1 MIDRMIICL
10 FCTTMRKDDI
20 LYSLRALI
28 KQVMPAGTKVFLFGS
43 QARGDVH
50 DESDWD
56 ILILLDKE
64 KITSADF
71 DTYAYPLIDLGWQ
84 FGEYFST
91 KLYTFIE
98 WMKRKVLPF
107 QECGGTRWY
116 RTMNLTDEEQ
126 EASLFIAR
134 KDANEILPL
143 MDSVDNYLN
152 TLLSLIEGKA

>member
-84 FGEYFST
+84 FCEYFSNN
-91 KLYTFIE
+91 LYNFNE
-98 WMKRKVLPF
+98 WMKLKGTPF
-107 QECGGTRWY
+107 FKNVELDG
-116 RTMNLTDEEQ
+116 
-126 EASLFIAR
+126 
-134 KDANEILPL
+134 
-143 MDSVDNYLN
+143 
-152 TLLSLIEGKA
+152 IEL

>member
-1 MIDRMIICL
+1 MSYTIKIKKNICGLAKSKYICGGNYHAMAVNQYDRSYDNM
-10 FCTTMRKDDI
+10 KDDI

-91 KLYTFIE
+91 KLYTFTE
-98 WMKRKVLPF
+98 WMKRKGTPF
-107 QECGGTRWY
+107 FKNVELDG
-116 RTMNLTDEEQ
+116 
-126 EASLFIAR
+126 
-134 KDANEILPL
+134 
-143 MDSVDNYLN
+143 
-152 TLLSLIEGKA
+152 IEL

>member
-1 MIDRMIICL
+1 MKIEENICSL
-10 FCTTMRKDDI
+10 IKNKFLYPKYDSLMKIRKDDI

-28 KQVMPAGTKVFLFGS
+28 KQMMPAGTKVFLFGS
-43 QARGDVH
+43 QARGDVY

-91 KLYTFIE
+91 KLYIFTE
-98 WMKRKVLPF
+98 WMKRKGTPF
-107 QECGGTRWY
+107 FKNVELDG
-116 RTMNLTDEEQ
+116 
-126 EASLFIAR
+126 
-134 KDANEILPL
+134 
-143 MDSVDNYLN
+143 
-152 TLLSLIEGKA
+152 IEL

>member
-1 MIDRMIICL
+1 MAVNQYDRSYDNM
-10 FCTTMRKDDI
+10 FI
-20 LYSLRALI
+20 LYNNEEGRYIIFSQGFDKASDASWN
-28 KQVMPAGTKVFLFGS
+28 KGFLFGS

-91 KLYTFIE
+91 KLYTFTE
-98 WMKRKVLPF
+98 WMKRKGTPF
-107 QECGGTRWY
+107 FKNVELDG
-116 RTMNLTDEEQ
+116 
-126 EASLFIAR
+126 
-134 KDANEILPL
+134 
-143 MDSVDNYLN
+143 
-152 TLLSLIEGKA
+152 IEL

>member
-1 MIDRMIICL
+1 
-10 FCTTMRKDDI
+10 MRKDDI
-20 LYSLRALI
+20 LISLRALI

-71 DTYAYPLIDLGWQ
+71 DTYAYPLVDLGWQ

-91 KLYTFIE
+91 KLYTFTE
-98 WMKRKVLPF
+98 WMKRKGTPF
-107 QECGGTRWY
+107 FKNVE
-116 RTMNLTDEEQ
+116 L
-126 EASLFIAR
+126 
-134 KDANEILPL
+134 DA
-143 MDSVDNYLN
+143 
-152 TLLSLIEGKA
+152 IELDLR

>member
-28 KQVMPAGTKVFLFGS
+28 KQVMLDGKGKVIGD
-43 QARGDVH
+43 ATADYREPGDVH

-91 KLYTFIE
+91 KLYTFTE
-98 WMKRKVLPF
+98 WMKRKGTPF
-107 QECGGTRWY
+107 FKNVELDG
-116 RTMNLTDEEQ
+116 
-126 EASLFIAR
+126 
-134 KDANEILPL
+134 
-143 MDSVDNYLN
+143 
-152 TLLSLIEGKA
+152 IEL

>member
-28 KQVMPAGTKVFLFGS
+28 KQVMPAGTKDFFCLVRKPVEMSMMNRIG
-43 QARGDVH
+43 
-50 DESDWD
+50 D

-91 KLYTFIE
+91 KLYTFTE
-98 WMKRKVLPF
+98 WMKRKGTPFF
-107 QECGGTRWY
+107 QECGIRWY
-116 RTMNLTDEEQ
+116 RTMNLTDEER
-126 EASLFIAR
+126 EAPCYS
-134 KDANEILPL
+134 KK
-143 MDSVDNYLN
+143 
-152 TLLSLIEGKA
+152 G

>member
-1 MIDRMIICL
+1 MIDRMIKCL

-91 KLYTFIE
+91 KLYTFTE
-98 WMKRKVLPF
+98 WMKRKGTPF
-107 QECGGTRWY
+107 FKNVELDG
-116 RTMNLTDEEQ
+116 
-126 EASLFIAR
+126 
-134 KDANEILPL
+134 
-143 MDSVDNYLN
+143 
-152 TLLSLIEGKA
+152 IEL